1 MPFSDTPNIT
11 LRDPLAELLGAG
23 EEPFV
28 YTFNDA
34 VKLAGHAC
42 PTVAGAFLMIRR
54 ALELLYPNTIPTRGD
69 VLITVPNRIEEG
81 VTGPITQIF
90 TLVTGAAGLNGFK
103 GLAGQYNRMNLMRFQ
118 EGLGGAAP
126 FVFEAISTGR
136 KVALVYSPAAIPPD
150 PRMGEIMPLVL
161 SNRAMPELRT
171 EFGRLWRQR
180 VEAILADGGMRT
192 VTQVG

>member
-1 MPFSDTPNIT
+1 MRFPDTPSIT
-11 LRDPLAELLGAG
+11 LRDPLAELLGSG

-54 ALELLYPNTIPTRGD
+54 ALELLYPETIPIRGD
-69 VLITVPNRIEEG
+69 ILITVPNRIEEG

-90 TLVTGAAGLNGFK
+90 TLVSGAAGLNGFK
-103 GLAGQYNRMNLMRFQ
+103 GLSGQFNRMNLMRFQ

-126 FVFEAISTGR
+126 FVFETISTGR
-136 KVALVYSPAAIPPD
+136 KVALVYSPASIPAD

-161 SNRAMPELRT
+161 SHRAMPELRT
-171 EFGRLWRQR
+171 EFGQLWRQR
-180 VEAILADGGMRT
+180 VEAILADEGAST